1 MQKEMNIVEKKG
13 VIYYFSGTGNS
24 LYIAR
29 KLAKALNMNIEG
41 IPAIINSNITEINED
56 FVGIV
61 SPVYY
66 LELPKIVT
74 KFLQTVKFKS
84 SAYIFSVIDCGGISG
99 GGLNYIYRGLKN
111 NGAQLSYGEFIV
123 MPSNE
128 QYERKDPEES
138 AQLYIKA
145 NIKLVKIEED
155 VKKRL
160 VNSQSMKSKPGRI
173 LTNVYWF
180 TGKTI
185 YRMNH
190 KNVLESK
197 CNHCNECID
206 ICPLNAIKE
215 VSGHIVIDRKTC
227 ISCMACVQYCKK
239 RAIKIGSIKINDQN
253 HYTHPEILA
262 KDIIAEK
269 TLVSTKVNNSK

>member
-1 MQKEMNIVEKKG
+1 MEQIKNVVEKSG

-24 LYIAR
+24 LYVAR

-41 IPAIINSNITEINED
+41 IPAILNEGIIEIKED

-66 LELPKIVT
+66 LELPKIVST
-74 KFLQTVKFKS
+74 FVNTVKFKKD
-84 SAYIFSVIDCGGISG
+84 AYIFSVLDCGGISG
-99 GGLNYIYRGLKN
+99 GGLNYIYRGLKSMDST
-111 NGAQLSYGEFIV
+111 LSYGDFVV

-145 NIKLVKIEED
+145 NIDLVKIEED
-155 VKKRL
+155 IKQRK
-160 VNSQSMKSKPGRI
+160 VNSKSFKSKPGRL

-190 KNVLESK
+190 KKVDESR
-197 CNHCNECID
+197 CNHCNRCIEV
-206 ICPLNAIKE
+206 CPVNGITE
-215 VSGHIVIDRKTC
+215 ENGRIVINKKTC
-227 ISCMACVQYCKK
+227 ISCMACVQYCPT
-239 RAIKIGSIKINDQN
+239 RAIKVGSIKINDVN
-253 HYTHPEILA
+253 HYTHPEIRA
-262 KDIIAEK
+262 KDIMAEK
-269 TLVSTKVNNSK
+269 FLQGKIKKEEK